1 MIPLLQVLFIAFKL
15 AGIIDWSWWAVM
27 SPLMAHV
34 AIFTLDE
41 MTKSR

>member
-15 AGIIDWSWWAVM
+15 AGIIEWSWWAVM
-27 SPLMAHV
+27 SPLMVHV

-41 MTKSR
+41 ITKRR

>member
-1 MIPLLQVLFIAFKL
+1 MIPILQILLIAFKL
-15 AGIIDWSWWAVM
+15 AGDIDWSWWAVM

-34 AIFTLDE
+34 AIFFLYE

>member
-34 AIFTLDE
+34 AIFFLDE
-41 MTKSR
+41 ITTRR